1 MRTRYTL
8 LREAVANLAAPADA
22 QVVYLD
28 RSFSGLTGG
37 QSAEAY
43 GNDELAMEFEDSFIA
58 VGHMLHYGEIK
69 TSEID
74 ALQSLDDMLSRWSGE
89 KHSDFWARTALFA
102 DPRWEAIRL
111 RASEVLALL
120 PDEARESEY
129 TRNLVGER
137 GVS

>member
-22 QVVYLD
+22 QVAYLD

-37 QSAEAY
+37 QSAEVY
-43 GNDELAMEFEDSFIA
+43 GNDELALEFEDRLIA
-58 VGHMLHYGEIK
+58 VGHMLDYGEIK

-74 ALQSLDDMLSRWSGE
+74 ALHSLDDMLSRWSGE

-120 PDEARESEY
+120 PDEAREGDY
-129 TRNLVGER
+129 TRNFVGKR
-137 GVS
+137 GVG

>member
-1 MRTRYTL
+1 MCTRYTL
-8 LREAVANLAAPADA
+8 LREAVANLAAPANA
-22 QVVYLD
+22 QAAYLD
-28 RSFSGLTGG
+28 RIFSGLTRG
-37 QSAEAY
+37 QSADAY
-43 GNDELAMEFEDSFIA
+43 GNDELALEFEDCFIA

-89 KHSDFWARTALFA
+89 KHRDFWARTALFA

-137 GVS
+137 GAR